1 MNNQQFKTLR
11 KRKLLSSV
19 VEDLVQTIKSNY
31 SLQQVKEL
39 LENQV
44 EGQVNRQDEAQ
55 VLRQHTIEQALEWI
69 EGMQA
74 KVGAQLVSTVAAE
87 SPWFGSMEKR
97 LTGLKTAT
105 IFEPVGATQLAEE
118 DKNLLTVQQQWLKV
132 EEHSMLI
139 REQLL
144 RKLDRLTG
152 VRAKTDEWETTFP
165 EDE

>member
-1 MNNQQFKTLR
+1 MNSQQIKTLR

-19 VEDLVQTIKSNY
+19 VEDLVQTIKSNS

-39 LENQV
+39 LENQA
-44 EGQVNRQDEAQ
+44 QMHINRQDESQ

-74 KVGAQLVSTVAAE
+74 KVGAQLISNVTAE
-87 SPWFGSMEKR
+87 SPWFGSVEKR

-105 IFEPVGATQLAEE
+105 IFEPVGAHQLAEE

-132 EEHSMLI
+132 EEQSAVVL
-139 REQLL
+139 EQLM

-152 VRAKTDEWETTFP
+152 VRAKTDEWETIFP